1 MSLKV
6 IYPLCTGLTRSSQL
20 LEVKAGDILQG
31 QPLLAKIYD
40 PSYWDREEDGYLD
53 PCRRADYEY
62 SKEAAAYVKLQ
73 HMQGKSVTRFY
84 GSYISNAPVDLYTN
98 RQVCLVLL
106 EYVDGIC
113 LSSLDE
119 KEGPALSQAARQNI
133 LRKTIEIESLA
144 YACDVHHRDMDTRN
158 VMIRSAN
165 LDHAIDPDIQVV
177 LIDFA
182 HADIVPKEYTG
193 AISPLI
199 RWCACSERGR
209 CFSLRGWIDWDWDP
223 WLKECFADSKAYAP
237 ITPEMIDHFG
247 GDYAG
252 T

>member
-1 MSLKV
+1 MEFCLKHPPLSGGKIREEAVSLKV

-84 GSYISNAPVDLYTN
+84 GSYISNVPVDLYTN

-113 LSSLDE
+113 LSSSDE
-119 KEGPALSQAARQNI
+119 KEGPALFHKR
-133 LRKTIEIESLA
+133 
-144 YACDVHHRDMDTRN
+144 RDRIFSAKSSKSSHWPTH
-158 VMIRSAN
+158 VMFIT
-165 LDHAIDPDIQVV
+165 AIWTLVM
-177 LIDFA
+177 F
-182 HADIVPKEYTG
+182 
-193 AISPLI
+193 
-199 RWCACSERGR
+199 
-209 CFSLRGWIDWDWDP
+209 
-223 WLKECFADSKAYAP
+223 
-237 ITPEMIDHFG
+237 
-247 GDYAG
+247 
-252 T
+252 